1 MWSTKPSRGNA
12 SYRFI
17 VTGGTIMTLI
27 EIIKNAIGGTGECG
41 IWKPVE
47 EQRS

>member
-1 MWSTKPSRGNA
+1 MWSTKPFRGNT
-12 SYRFI
+12 SCRFI

-27 EIIKNAIGGTGECG
+27 EIIKNAIGGTGGCG
-41 IWKPVE
+41 VSKPVD